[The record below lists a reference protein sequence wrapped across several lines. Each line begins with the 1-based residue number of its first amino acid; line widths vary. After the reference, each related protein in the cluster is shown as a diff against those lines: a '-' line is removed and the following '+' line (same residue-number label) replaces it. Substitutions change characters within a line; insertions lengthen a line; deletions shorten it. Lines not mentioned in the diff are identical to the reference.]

1 MTKQQRLILDLVTAS
16 SAHPTAE
23 MIFREA
29 KEIMPDIGLATVYR
43 NLNQLAEE
51 GKIRRIRV
59 NGDYDHFDKTLTPHE
74 HVLCPVCG
82 KMRDV
87 NIEGIR
93 RQIALGLAS
102 DEFSYD
108 LSIYV
113 CCPAC
118 RDKQAYISKS
128 NEGEKP

>member
-1 MTKQQRLILDLVTAS
+1 MTRQQRLVFELATAS

-23 MIFREA
+23 IIFREA
-29 KEIMPDIGLATVYR
+29 KKVMPDIGLATVYR

-59 NGDYDHFDKTLTPHE
+59 NGDFDHFDKTLAPHE
-74 HVLCPVCG
+74 HALCPVCG

-87 NIEGIR
+87 NVEGIR
-93 RQIALGLAS
+93 RQIALGLSS
-102 DEFSYD
+102 DDFTYD
-108 LSIYV
+108 LTIYE

-118 RDKQAYISKS
+118 RDQQIYNKQ
-128 NEGEKP
+128 NEGE